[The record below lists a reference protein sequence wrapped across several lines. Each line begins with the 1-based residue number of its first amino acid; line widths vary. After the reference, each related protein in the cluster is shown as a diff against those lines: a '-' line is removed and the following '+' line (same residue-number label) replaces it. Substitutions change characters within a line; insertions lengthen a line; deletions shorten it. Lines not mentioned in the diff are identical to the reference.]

1 MTETGETYQTVARAE
16 SVRGEVVLRRRTTK
30 QGQGVLE
37 LRVNGV
43 LVMDS
48 SLTTSEQLLATTTLD
63 CLADPHRVLV
73 GGLGLGFTVRALL
86 SDHRV
91 GRIDVVELEP
101 DVVDWVSRGLVP
113 ETAEVLRSPRVRVRI
128 GDVRRVVPAAAPGS
142 YDAILLDVDNGP
154 EFLVHPANASVYAE
168 AFLSASARA
177 LRPGGALAVWSS
189 TKAPNLCDVL
199 EQAVG
204 RCHQVDAVTMLG
216 SRETAFHVY
225 VAVRESPPRPSPET
239 FGS

>member
-1 MTETGETYQTVARAE
+1 VRESGETYETVGRAE
-16 SVRGEVVLRRRTTK
+16 SVRGEVVLRRRFTE
-30 QGQGVLE
+30 QGQVVHE

-48 SLTTSEQLLATTTLD
+48 SITTSERVLATTTLD
-63 CLADPHRVLV
+63 RLDDPQRVLV

-86 SDHRV
+86 ADHRV
-91 GRIDVVELEP
+91 GRVDVVELEP
-101 DVVDWVSRGLVP
+101 DVVEWMSRGLVP
-113 ETAEVLRSPRVRVRI
+113 ETADVLRSPRVQVRI
-128 GDVRRVVPAAAPGS
+128 GDVSRVVTAAAPGS

-154 EFLVHPANASVYAE
+154 KHLVYPDNAGIYGE

-189 TKAPNLCDVL
+189 TEAPELRDTL
-199 EQAVG
+199 EQTVG
-204 RCHQVDAVTMLG
+204 RCHQVEAVTMLG

-225 VAVRESPPRPSPET
+225 VALREPPPRPSPET
-239 FGS
+239 SGS